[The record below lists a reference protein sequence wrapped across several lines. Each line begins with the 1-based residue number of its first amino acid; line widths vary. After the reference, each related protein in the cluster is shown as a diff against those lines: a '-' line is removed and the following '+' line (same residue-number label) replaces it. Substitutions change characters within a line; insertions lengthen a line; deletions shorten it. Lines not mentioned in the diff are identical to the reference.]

1 MSNPPRGYLKPGTKD
16 PDLIRKKQ
24 NGQFNNPPMYMPMGG
39 AKSKAML
46 NQTEASN
53 ELSLEKGGPSAKRG
67 RPF

>member
-1 MSNPPRGYLKPGTKD
+1 MANDQRAYLKPGTKD

-24 NGQFNNPPMYMPMGG
+24 NGQFSNPPMYMPMGG

-46 NQTEASN
+46 NQTEDSKEMN
-53 ELSLEKGGPSAKRG
+53 LEKGGPSAKRG